1 MSTYDNQTGRLSP
14 QSMLHQR
21 YLIVGHA
28 GRGGMSAVYQAVD
41 TRFGNRHSAIKEMS
55 QGHLNA
61 DELDAATARFQQE
74 AALLGSLHHPNLPL
88 IYDAFS
94 ENGRSYLVME
104 YIDGKTLLQMLKDS
118 SGHALPVAQVLNYAI
133 QLCDVLAYLH
143 SQNPPIIF
151 RDLKPTNVM
160 VRENGHVVLIDFGI
174 ARFFKEGQAQDTVF
188 LGSPGYAP
196 PEQHGT
202 SQTNPRSDLYSLGAT
217 LHCCLTGRD
226 PFLAQDRFI
235 FPPVHNLNPLVPIEL
250 DQLIQRL
257 LSMDERQRP
266 ASALEVQQALLR
278 IKQHASDATT
288 GLDPVM
294 ASAPT
299 QYNPPA
305 STSAPV
311 PIRSTTTAPTPTH
324 PPTVPMSAPSISA
337 PSPAFGQIPL
347 LATPTPQVSV
357 SSSLASLWTKDFIIV
372 FGLMLALTVV
382 GSAIAFNIPHPY
394 GPGNL
399 AGLDHA
405 VELGLSVLL
414 IVVSITATAF
424 VGNGIAVGILFFTAL
439 SALVSGFA
447 FLIQTVRDVNQSSSY
462 LLPVDPNLFLTIG
475 LAAAAIISLLWL
487 TRPNTLINRIV
498 LLVVFGVAAICA
510 FLQAP
515 NMDTDVSKHIY
526 LLLSLILLIQGV
538 LIAAQ
543 TERVRNRR

>member
-1 MSTYDNQTGRLSP
+1 MSTYDNKTGRLSP

-104 YIDGKTLLQMLKDS
+104 FIDGKTLLQMIKDS
-118 SGHALPVAQVLNYAI
+118 GGHAVPVAQVLNYAI

-174 ARFFKEGQAQDTVF
+174 ARFFKEGQAQDTIF

-235 FPPVHNLNPLVPIEL
+235 FPPVHQLNPLVPIEL
-250 DQLIQRL
+250 DQLIQRM

-278 IKQHASDATT
+278 IKQHSSDATT

-299 QYNPPA
+299 QFNPPA

-311 PIRSTTTAPTPTH
+311 SIRSSATAPTH
-324 PPTVPMSAPSISA
+324 PPTVPMSAPSIPA

-347 LATPTPQVSV
+347 LATPTPQTSG
-357 SSSLASLWTKDFIIV
+357 SSSLASLWTKGFIIV

-382 GSAIAFNIPHPY
+382 GSAIAFNIPNPY
-394 GPGNL
+394 GSSNL

-424 VGNGIAVGILFFTAL
+424 VGNGIAVGILFLTAL

-487 TRPNTLINRIV
+487 TRPHALINRIV
-498 LLVVFGVAAICA
+498 LLVVFGAAALCA
-510 FLQAP
+510 LLQSP
-515 NMDTDVSKHIY
+515 NFDTDVSKHIY

-543 TERVRNRR
+543 MERVRNRR